1 MRPQRRHTARPA
13 RRRAAAPLIALPG
26 AAPLGAAL
34 LGVGLLGVGLLAGAA
49 PAVAGTAD
57 RPASSAGPVVA
68 DAPTAAQLSGAHRA
82 AGSPAT
88 LRVLETF
95 FARDGLPP
103 GRKGRLGPAQEARAA
118 EAADPRLVGGAV
130 PVYSLNP
137 EFVTAASAGRVPVA
151 TMEFAASKA
160 VDSDGDSASVWTAR
174 VSGEWQVVNIATGS
188 DETDYAARADAD
200 SVVFREPQ
208 LNAWYRVTGDR
219 VLPLNE
225 EARDSVGARGT
236 GLARYQRLV
245 HQRYADK
252 MPGSRY
258 DERGYAGGYGSGS
271 ERTRVAADAR
281 AADSGSP
288 DTAPD
293 TTPSA
298 TPVAAGAGALAVAG
312 ATGVAGGLLLRR
324 RRRRFAEE

>member
-13 RRRAAAPLIALPG
+13 RRRTAAPLIALPG
-26 AAPLGAAL
+26 AALLGA
-34 LGVGLLGVGLLAGAA
+34 GLLGAGLLGAGLLAGAA

-57 RPASSAGPVVA
+57 QPGSSAGPLVA
-68 DAPTAAQLSGAHRA
+68 GAPTADQLSGAHRA
-82 AGSPAT
+82 AGSAAT

-103 GRKGRLGPAQEARAA
+103 GQKGRLGPAQEARAA
-118 EAADPRLVGGAV
+118 EAADPRLVGAAV

-137 EFVTAASAGRVPVA
+137 DFVTAASAGRTPVA

-160 VDSDGDSASVWTAR
+160 VDADGDTASVWTAR

-208 LNAWYRVTGDR
+208 LNAWYRVTGGR

-225 EARDSVGARGT
+225 EARSSVGADGT

-258 DERGYAGGYGSGS
+258 DERGYAGGYDTGGDRARLAADVRADGSG
-271 ERTRVAADAR
+271 
-281 AADSGSP
+281 
-288 DTAPD
+288 APD
-293 TTPSA
+293 A
-298 TPVAAGAGALAVAG
+298 APVAAGAGALAVAG
-312 ATGVAGGLLLRR
+312 AAGVAGGLLLRR
-324 RRRRFAEE
+324 RRLRRLAAE

>member
-1 MRPQRRHTARPA
+1 MRPQRRHTARPT

-26 AAPLGAAL
+26 AALLGA
-34 LGVGLLGVGLLAGAA
+34 GLLGAGLLAGAA

-57 RPASSAGPVVA
+57 QPGSYTGTADQPGPSTSPVVA

-103 GRKGRLGPAQEARAA
+103 GRQGRLAPAQEARAA

-137 EFVTAASAGRVPVA
+137 EFVTAASAGRAPVA

-160 VDSDGDSASVWTAR
+160 VDADGDTASVWTAR

-208 LNAWYRVTGDR
+208 LNAWYRVTGGR

-271 ERTRVAADAR
+271 ERTRVAAEAR
-281 AADSGSP
+281 AVGSGSP
-288 DTAPD
+288 D
-293 TTPSA
+293 S

-312 ATGVAGGLLLRR
+312 AAGVAGGLLLRR
-324 RRRRFAEE
+324 RRRLAEE